1 LHYEILP
8 PEDRAKVAAAAS
20 QFLLKN
26 DYVSLFEA
34 AELRDMPV
42 QEVWNQILADAG
54 LPACDLPSFA
64 LVT

>member
-1 LHYEILP
+1 LHYEILR

-34 AELRDMPV
+34 AELRDIPV

>member
-1 LHYEILP
+1 MHYEILR